1 MALAILCILVHE
13 NSWIPKHDKRL
24 FYLTY
29 AIIAVSAFAEWI
41 GVRLSGN
48 AEVPVWLLK
57 GIKCLD
63 YILTPL
69 TGLAI
74 VAQMKLR
81 NSLFNVMLALL
92 GGNAVFQLIACF
104 NDWMTVVD
112 DNHRYT
118 HGTLYGVYMAVY
130 LAIILLTAIEFLM
143 FSLSYR
149 KRNRTALISVF
160 VLLLAGIVLQESFG
174 GECRTAYIAMTF
186 GVALM
191 FINYAEFYKMAA
203 DEQLMKDALC
213 DVYSRYAYNKDM
225 QRYSRIDKLPDNFTV
240 FVFDINGLKAVN
252 DTYGHDEGD
261 ELIVSAARCI
271 EKAVGDFGRCYRVG
285 GDEFTVVTNMK
296 KEETKEVLSRLE
308 EESNLWSEKK
318 SSYPLS
324 IAPGY
329 ARSEDYP
336 DLTDAEEAIEKL
348 TADKAAADDV
358 AEQISSLPEEITLDD
373 KTDVEAAR
381 AAYDALTDD
390 QKAFV
395 DDETVEKLTDAET
408 AIADLE
414 AAAEV
419 TEQINNLPEEITLD
433 DKDDVEAARAAYD
446 ALTDDQKALVDE
458 DTVTALTDAE
468 TAIADLEAAAAV
480 TEQIEALPETITV
493 DDKDDVEAARAAYDA
508 LTDDQKALV
517 DDETVTALTEAEDAL
532 AAAQVTETINAL
544 PTEITDDDID
554 DVIDASIAY
563 EALTDNQK
571 AKIDSET
578 LKKLVSAANAVV
590 KILGDKK
597 EAENVANLINALPEK
612 ITSADKEAVE
622 AARAAYDA
630 LSDDQKAY
638 VDEDTVKKLTDAE
651 EALNTPV
658 LLGDVDGDGEVTSLD
673 ATLIQ
678 RQIAFM
684 DVKDF
689 NETAADVDGDGE
701 VTSLDATYIQRYLAF
716 MDVKFPIE
724 QPI

>member
-1 MALAILCILVHE
+1 MVSYYTVLIILCWMALAILCILVHE

-358 AEQISSLPEEITLDD
+358 AEQISNLPEEITLDD
-373 KTDVEAAR
+373 KDDVEAAR
-381 AAYDALTDD
+381 AAYEALTDD

-414 AAAEV
+414 AAA
-419 TEQINNLPEEITLD
+419 
-433 DKDDVEAARAAYD
+433 
-446 ALTDDQKALVDE
+446 
-458 DTVTALTDAE
+458 
-468 TAIADLEAAAAV
+468 AV
-480 TEQIEALPETITV
+480 TEQIETLPEAITV
-493 DDKDDVEAARAAYDA
+493 DDKDDVDAARAAYDA